1 MHKVGYHVAAD
12 TIYTIEFDE
21 LVEVLQCKYSD
32 CDIAYS
38 VTIRNNLGIMD
49 LVLYRLGDYIEYY
62 GEKYKF
68 PNLDRFCLEWRNI
81 QIEKVIDSL

>member
-1 MHKVGYHVAAD
+1 MHKIGYHVAAD

-21 LVEVLQCKYSD
+21 LVDISLHKYCD
-32 CDIAYS
+32 YDIAYS
-38 VTIRNNLGIMD
+38 VTIRNNLGIMV

-62 GEKYKF
+62 EKTYNF
-68 PNLDRFCLEWRNI
+68 PNLDKFCLEWRNI